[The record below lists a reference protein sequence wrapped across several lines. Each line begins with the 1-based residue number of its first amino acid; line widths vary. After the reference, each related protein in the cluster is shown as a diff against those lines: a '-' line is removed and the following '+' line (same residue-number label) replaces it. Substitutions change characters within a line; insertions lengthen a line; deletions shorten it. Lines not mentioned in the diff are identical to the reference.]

1 MVTRRLRFLKLLV
14 RAAFAGAVL
23 ALFAAPAARAGN
35 EVAVQRCQE
44 LVPAFVKGPS
54 RLDIAVEDKG
64 FGEAT
69 GVRLS
74 WPGAGGAKDEWIV
87 CWFLPRHAESD
98 AWQMTQLDTS
108 KYGMLRRYDIQQLYK
123 LLRVMQ
129 YKPQEFP
136 ANADTPT
143 AQALYVLQQTVNGI
157 SLGCVYALIAI
168 GYTLVYGIT
177 RVINFAFGEIYMLA
191 AFCAFLAY
199 VVVQASGGSL
209 GIAALLLVLVG
220 TAAITAA
227 YGWSMD
233 RLIFQPLRGVQTTA
247 PLIAAIGLALA
258 LKDGVRLLQ
267 GVKTRY
273 MLVDQLTSFPIIT
286 GQGFDVYLSKGH
298 LFIGLMT
305 AAIGVALW
313 WLHTRT
319 SFGRCQRACAQDI
332 RMAALIGVPINRTIA
347 STFALGSGLVG
358 MAGVFAAAEYGVVN
372 FHMGTLMGFK
382 ALTAALLGGIG
393 SLPGAA
399 LGGFIIALTEC
410 YTAAFLGSEWKD
422 IAVFAVLVL
431 VLVFRPAGLLGT
443 LTTPAIGERT

>member
-1 MVTRRLRFLKLLV
+1 MLV
-14 RAAFAGAVL
+14 HVALVGAVL
-23 ALFAAPAARAGN
+23 VLGAAPAAAVGN
-35 EVAVQRCQE
+35 EEAVRRCQE
-44 LVPAFVKGPS
+44 LMPAFVKGPS
-54 RLDIAVEDKG
+54 RVDIQVEDNG
-64 FGEAT
+64 FDAAT

-74 WPGAGGAKDEWIV
+74 WPGAGGKDEWIV
-87 CWFLPRHAESD
+87 CWFLPRHAESEP
-98 AWQMTQLDTS
+98 WQMTQLDTS

-123 LLRVMQ
+123 LLRLMQ

-168 GYTLVYGIT
+168 GFTLVYGIT
-177 RVINFAFGEIYMLA
+177 RVINFAFGEIYMLG
-191 AFCAFLAY
+191 AFLTLIAY
-199 VVVQASGGSL
+199 VLAQASGGSL
-209 GIAALLLVLVG
+209 GVVALLLVLFG
-220 TAAITAA
+220 TAGIMAA

-233 RLIFQPLRGVQTTA
+233 KLVFQPLRGVRTTA

-258 LKDGVRLLQ
+258 LKDAVRLLQ

-273 MLVDQLTSFPIIT
+273 LLVEELTTFPLIT
-286 GQGFDVYLSKGH
+286 GRGFDVYVSKGH
-298 LFIGLMT
+298 VFIGLMM
-305 AAIGVALW
+305 AAIGAALW

-332 RMAALIGVPINRTIA
+332 GMAALIGVPINRTIA
-347 STFALGSGLVG
+347 STFALGSGLAG

-393 SLPGAA
+393 SLPGAV
-399 LGGFIIALTEC
+399 LGGVLIGLIE
-410 YTAAFLGSEWKD
+410 AFWSGYFSVEYKD
-422 IAVFAVLVL
+422 VSVFVVLILVL
-431 VLVFRPAGLLGT
+431 VLRPTGLLGRPD
-443 LTTPAIGERT
+443 LEKV

>member
-1 MVTRRLRFLKLLV
+1 MVTRRFRILKTLV
-14 RAAFAGAVL
+14 GVAVAGAVL
-23 ALFAAPAARAGN
+23 ALSAAPAAAASN
-35 EVAVQRCQE
+35 QDAVGRCQE
-44 LVPAFVKGPS
+44 LMPAFVKAPS
-54 RLDIAVEDKG
+54 RLDIQVEDKG
-64 FGEAT
+64 PGQPT
-69 GVRLS
+69 GVRLT
-74 WPGAGGAKDEWIV
+74 WPGANGGADEWIV
-87 CWFLPRHAESD
+87 CWFLPRHADSD

-143 AQALYVLQQTVNGI
+143 AHALYLLQQTVNGI

-168 GYTLVYGIT
+168 GFTLVYGIT
-177 RVINFAFGEIYMLA
+177 RVINFAFGEIYMLG
-191 AFCAFLAY
+191 AFLTLIAY

-209 GIAALLLVLVG
+209 GVVALLIVLFG
-220 TAAITAA
+220 AAGITAA
-227 YGWSMD
+227 YGWTMD
-233 RLIFQPLRGVQTTA
+233 KLVFQPLRGVQTTA

-258 LKDGVRLLQ
+258 LKDSVRLLQ

-273 MLVDQLTSFPIIT
+273 LLVEQLTSFPVIT
-286 GQGFDVYLSKGH
+286 GYGFDVYVSKGH

-305 AAIGVALW
+305 AAIGAALW

-347 STFALGSGLVG
+347 ATFAIGSALAG

-399 LGGFIIALTEC
+399 VGGFLIALTEV
-410 YTAAFLGSEWKD
+410 YTATFIGEGWKD
-422 IAVFAVLVL
+422 IAVFTVLVL
-431 VLVFRPAGLLGT
+431 VLLFRPAGLFGT
-443 LTTPAIGERT
+443 LATPAVGERP

>member
-1 MVTRRLRFLKLLV
+1 MLV
-14 RAAFAGAVL
+14 RAALLAFTVL
-23 ALFAAPAARAGN
+23 ALAPPAQAADIQ
-35 EVAVQRCQE
+35 EAVQRCQE
-44 LVPAFVKGPS
+44 LLPAFIKDPTRLTIEVHDDGP
-54 RLDIAVEDKG
+54 DKP
-64 FGEAT
+64 A
-69 GVRLS
+69 GVRLT
-74 WPGAGGAKDEWIV
+74 WPAAAGAGEEWIA
-87 CWFLPRHAESD
+87 CWFLPLRTTND
-98 AWQMTQLDTS
+98 AWQMTELGTS
-108 KYGMLRRYDIQQLYK
+108 KYGTLRRYDIQQLYK

-129 YKPQEFP
+129 YKPQQFP

-177 RVINFAFGEIYMLA
+177 RVINFAFGEIYMLG
-191 AFCAFLAY
+191 AFLTFIAY

-209 GIAALLLVLVG
+209 GVAALLLVLFG
-220 TAAITAA
+220 TAGIMAA

-233 RLIFQPLRGVQTTA
+233 RLVFQPLRGVQTTA

-267 GVKTRY
+267 GAKTRY
-273 MLVDQLTSFPIIT
+273 LLVEQLTSFPVIT
-286 GQGFDVYLSKGH
+286 GRGFDVYVSKGH

-305 AAIGVALW
+305 AVIGAALW

-347 STFALGSGLVG
+347 ATFALGSGLAG

-399 LGGFIIALTEC
+399 LGGFIIAFTEC

-431 VLVFRPAGLLGT
+431 VLLFRPAGLFG
-443 LTTPAIGERT
+443 GGRGR

>member
-1 MVTRRLRFLKLLV
+1 MLV
-14 RAAFAGAVL
+14 RAALAGAVL

-35 EVAVQRCQE
+35 EAAVQRCQE

-177 RVINFAFGEIYMLA
+177 RVINFAFGEIYMLG
-191 AFCAFLAY
+191 AFSAFIAY

-233 RLIFQPLRGVQTTA
+233 RLVFQPLRGVQTTA

-273 MLVDQLTSFPIIT
+273 MLVEQLTSFPVIT

-399 LGGFIIALTEC
+399 VGGFIIALTEC

-431 VLVFRPAGLLGT
+431 VLVLRPAGLLGT